1 MLLVVPDVTSSAD
14 LKSRL
19 LQECWPALGSPRV
32 VVGEAWTEDAWLALL
47 EFLSAFGRPHVH
59 AGLGIRKLAPHVFE
73 CRAGLRLRLVIRDK
87 PEALEAQFLGTHD
100 EIRRLKRDL

>member
-1 MLLVVPDVTSSAD
+1 MITHALIRQLAE
-14 LKSRL
+14 LQKSER
-19 LQECWPALGSPRV
+19 
-32 VVGEAWTEDAWLALL
+32 EDAWLALL

-87 PEALEAQFLGTHD
+87 PEALEVQFIGTHD
-100 EIRRLKRDL
+100 EIRRLNRDREW

>member
-1 MLLVVPDVTSSAD
+1 MIT
-14 LKSRL
+14 
-19 LQECWPALGSPRV
+19 PALIRQLAELQKSER
-32 VVGEAWTEDAWLALL
+32 EDAWLALL

-87 PEALEAQFLGTHD
+87 PEALEAEFIGTHD
-100 EIRRLKRDL
+100 EIRRMNRGR